1 MNPYSP
7 SSCGGADALANSFSA
22 SYAGVIAFIAVVNEG
37 SFARA
42 ADRLGIGR
50 SAVSRSVQ
58 KLELQVGARLFSR
71 TTRSTSLTREGEIF
85 FENCNPG
92 VERISQALD
101 DMRELRNG
109 PPRGQLR
116 IGAPMGFGRKVV
128 APLLK
133 RFRDAYP
140 DIAIDLL
147 LDDRPFDF
155 TGDRMDVAFRNGR
168 LEDSQIIARQ
178 VVPMQM
184 FVCATPEYLREHGA
198 IESVDALGMHSGI
211 HYRSGSGRIDEWE
224 FKVDGRLRK
233 ALPPAMEVFNDT
245 DLVLQA
251 VLDGRG
257 VGQLAGYQVCDHLR
271 SGRLVPC
278 LTQYA
283 PDDRGHYICY
293 QSRQQLPSRIRVFID
308 FMIGAIRAMDLEC
321 GSTLPI
327 GAAMA
332 TP

>member
-1 MNPYSP
+1 MNQYSP
-7 SSCGGADALANSFSA
+7 SSCGGADALATSFSA

-58 KLELQVGARLFSR
+58 KLEQQVGARLFSR

-85 FENCNPG
+85 FENCHPG
-92 VERISQALD
+92 VERIAQALD
-101 DMRELRNG
+101 DMRELRDG

-128 APLLK
+128 APLLN

-155 TGDRMDVAFRNGR
+155 TGDRVDVTFRNGR
-168 LEDSQIIARQ
+168 MEDSQIIARQ

-184 FVCATPEYLREHGA
+184 FVCATPGYLREHGA
-198 IESVDALGMHSGI
+198 IESVDELGMHSGI

-257 VGQLAGYQVCDHLR
+257 VGQLAGYQVCEHLR

-308 FMIGAIRAMDLEC
+308 FMIVAIRAMDLEC